1 MTLRARKA
9 QSATTRSPRTHCG
22 RRPHAR
28 GCTPRPTRAHGR
40 TVRAR
45 VLACRR
51 TSCRSAAP
59 SSPPARPPS
68 VRSAPFLP
76 SLAASPVQ
84 HRAPSRA
91 PLSAPAS
98 SPSRI
103 LQPLYNVCNIR
114 YVNSTVKR
122 CDESRQ
128 HLPFIFVTA
137 HRRAKHG
144 SPSKPP
150 CEIPH
155 ARGVLQSALKSF
167 AYERSSIHEER

>member
-9 QSATTRSPRTHCG
+9 QMRQPVRLERIAAVVHMLAVV
-22 RRPHAR
+22 RRDP
-28 GCTPRPTRAHGR
+28 
-40 TVRAR
+40 RAR
-45 VLACRR
+45 MVVQCAHE
-51 TSCRSAAP
+51 
-59 SSPPARPPS
+59 SSHVAEQAVDRLHRAARPLGHRPCAQRRFS
-68 VRSAPFLP
+68 P
-76 SLAASPVQ
+76 LAASPVQ

-144 SPSKPP
+144 SPSKPLRNSTRTRGP
-150 CEIPH
+150 TIGAEIVRIRKEFHP
-155 ARGVLQSALKSF
+155 
-167 AYERSSIHEER
+167 